1 MSEVSHADREGPH
14 VNQTTNGRKS
24 GGSCRCKTPGGLSGG
39 NLKVSSK
46 HDPPTQRYTSI
57 PFTAPKITLGHIP
70 TGWRGTQKTI
80 EHVQALIQ
88 AGAKDFYVRQ
98 KAIDILLEKQVRPKD
113 YLVEIK
119 ALFEWVQQHIRYTKD
134 TFQVEVLH
142 SARRMLELRAGDC
155 DDMAILLGAMLEAI
169 GHPVRLVLSGPDP
182 LKPDLFTH
190 IYLEVFHKGRWIPLD
205 ATMPYSMGWAPSTV
219 VKKIIAIE
227 RRSNMMAEDMELH
240 GIGGAGAVPDWLRGL
255 LRTLRNEA
263 VQPKDARVKSLWD
276 LLRQRQLLR
285 RSPWLKAVLRR
296 IWDRGLSARPRP
308 RTARRIKVRLRR
320 WRILPPIAV
329 SAAAYR
335 SAGIRAGTQSTVQTV
350 RPVVL
355 KPVASV
361 RPAAMHPVR
370 SVQMKPVG
378 MKAAGK

>member
-1 MSEVSHADREGPH
+1 M
-14 VNQTTNGRKS
+14 
-24 GGSCRCKTPGGLSGG
+24 GGSCRCKTVAGFADDVDAKAGCEQAS
-39 NLKVSSK
+39 
-46 HDPPTQRYTSI
+46 TAQRHRSAPLT
-57 PFTAPKITLGHIP
+57 PPKISLGYIP
-70 TGWRGTQKTI
+70 SGWRGTKKTVK
-80 EHVQALIQ
+80 HVQALIR

-113 YLVEIK
+113 YLAEIK

-142 SARRMLELRAGDC
+142 SAKRMLELRAGDC

-182 LKPDLFTH
+182 LRRDLFTH

-205 ATMPYSMGWAPSTV
+205 ATMPYPMGWAPRTMLR
-219 VKKIIAIE
+219 KIIAIG
-227 RRSNMMAEDMELH
+227 RRSNMMAEDMELQ
-240 GIGGAGAVPDWLRGL
+240 GIGGVGAVPDWLRGL
-255 LRTLRNEA
+255 IRAVRTEA
-263 VQPKDARVKSLWD
+263 VQPKDPRVKSLWD

-296 IWDRGLSARPRP
+296 IWDRGLSARPHP
-308 RTARRIKVRLRR
+308 RTAHRIKRRLRL
-320 WRILPPIAV
+320 WGIMPPISV

-335 SAGIRAGTQSTVQTV
+335 PAVTRPVTRANVQAV

-355 KPVASV
+355 KPVASLRPATMQPV
-361 RPAAMHPVR
+361 RP
-370 SVQMKPVG
+370 VQMKPAG